1 MEGRLDYSKY
11 RLEKAQDDL
20 RTAKLLFDAK
30 EFEAAANR
38 SYYAFFHAMRAV
50 LALEP
55 FDAKKHSA
63 VIAHFNQFYIHTGL
77 FDKNFSKMI
86 AGAFKIRTRADYED
100 FYVVS
105 LEQIEQQLKNAE
117 NFIAEIEK
125 FLLVKWD
132 EEV

>member
-1 MEGRLDYSKY
+1 
-11 RLEKAQDDL
+11 
-20 RTAKLLFDAK
+20 
-30 EFEAAANR
+30 
-38 SYYAFFHAMRAV
+38 
-50 LALEP
+50 
-55 FDAKKHSA
+55 
-63 VIAHFNQFYIHTGL
+63 
-77 FDKNFSKMI
+77 MI

-125 FLLVKWD
+125 FLLAKWD

>member
-55 FDAKKHSA
+55 FDAKNIRRSLRTL
-63 VIAHFNQFYIHTGL
+63 ISFIYIL
-77 FDKNFSKMI
+77 DYLI
-86 AGAFKIRTRADYED
+86 KI
-100 FYVVS
+100 F
-105 LEQIEQQLKNAE
+105 QK
-117 NFIAEIEK
+117 
-125 FLLVKWD
+125 
-132 EEV
+132 